1 MNNELY
7 GIWYKHPSNITN
19 SPLMAYM
26 IRLEGIES
34 YGLYMQFAD
43 MLHTIG
49 GYQEYDFKKIS
60 LMLGH
65 TKKNIKAK
73 LERVINDYQLFEF
86 YTDDDGI
93 EMIGLERLKE
103 DIASLNKH
111 KINGA
116 KGGNKRAKNYRDKQ
130 EQIEP
135 VIENI
140 ETVTSKA
147 DAPSEIYTNDDLKLP
162 EAFLRDSIE
171 LQKIKVKQM
180 VKDGKFKS
188 KGERGVK
195 ILEMMI
201 KHIKSQE

>member
-19 SPLMAYM
+19 SPQMAYM
-26 IRLEGIES
+26 IRLDGIES

-43 MLHTIG
+43 MLHTVG

-86 YTDDDGI
+86 YTDDDGKEI
-93 EMIGLERLKE
+93 VGLERLKE

-111 KINGA
+111 KENGA
-116 KGGNKRAKNYRDKQ
+116 KGGKKRAENYRNKSLSMGLTP
-130 EQIEP
+130 ETP
-135 VIENI
+135 AVIE
-140 ETVTSKA
+140 T
-147 DAPSEIYTNDDLKLP
+147 SEIYTNDDLKLP
-162 EAFLRDSIE
+162 KWFLADSIE
-171 LQKIKVKQM
+171 LQKIKVRQM
-180 VKDGKFKS
+180 VELGKFTS
-188 KGERGVK
+188 EGERGQK
-195 ILEMMI
+195 MKEMMI

>member
-1 MNNELY
+1 MNKEIY
-7 GIWYKHPSNITN
+7 GIWYKHSSNITN
-19 SPLMAYM
+19 SPQMAYM

-49 GYQEYDFKKIS
+49 GYQEYDLKKIS

-73 LERVINDYQLFEF
+73 LERVINDYELFEF
-86 YTDDDGI
+86 YTEEDGI

-111 KINGA
+111 KENGA
-116 KGGNKRAKNYRDKQ
+116 KGGKKRAENYRDRQ
-130 EQIEP
+130 EQIKP
-135 VIENI
+135 VTENI

-147 DAPSEIYTNDDLKLP
+147 DATGEIYTNDDLKLP
-162 EAFLRDSIE
+162 KWFLADSIE
-171 LQKIKVKQM
+171 LQKIKVRQM
-180 VKDGKFKS
+180 VELGKFTS
-188 KGERGVK
+188 EGERGQK
-195 ILEMMI
+195 MKEMMI
-201 KHIKSQE
+201 KHIKNQE

>member
-19 SPLMAYM
+19 SPQMAYM
-26 IRLEGIES
+26 IRLDGIES

-43 MLHTIG
+43 MLHTVG
-49 GYQEYDFKKIS
+49 GYQKYDFKKIS

-86 YTDDDGI
+86 YTDDDGK
-93 EMIGLERLKE
+93 EMVGLERLKE

-116 KGGNKRAKNYRDKQ
+116 KGGKKRAENYRNKSLSKNSKP
-130 EQIEP
+130 ETQIAKETP
-135 VIENI
+135 ITSVETEAPEYKVASFFYDYKYRSQLDFLIKRPFRPRAKHQVYKDYMLNTYPENREEIEN
-140 ETVTSKA
+140 
-147 DAPSEIYTNDDLKLP
+147 
-162 EAFLRDSIE
+162 SI
-171 LQKIKVKQM
+171 
-180 VKDGKFKS
+180 
-188 KGERGVK
+188 
-195 ILEMMI
+195 
-201 KHIKSQE
+201 

>member
-26 IRLEGIES
+26 IRLDGIES
-34 YGLYMQFAD
+34 YGLYIQFAD
-43 MLHTIG
+43 MLHTVG

-86 YTDDDGI
+86 YTDDDGK
-93 EMIGLERLKE
+93 EMVGLERLKK

-111 KINGA
+111 KENGA
-116 KGGNKRAKNYRDKQ
+116 KGGKKRAENYRNKSLSKDSKP
-130 EQIEP
+130 ETQIAKETP
-135 VIENI
+135 ITSVETEAPEYKVASFFYDYKYRSQLDFLIKRPFRPRAKHQVYKDYMLNTYPENREEIEN
-140 ETVTSKA
+140 
-147 DAPSEIYTNDDLKLP
+147 
-162 EAFLRDSIE
+162 SI
-171 LQKIKVKQM
+171 
-180 VKDGKFKS
+180 
-188 KGERGVK
+188 
-195 ILEMMI
+195 
-201 KHIKSQE
+201 

>member
-19 SPLMAYM
+19 SPQMAYM
-26 IRLEGIES
+26 IRLDGIES

-86 YTDDDGI
+86 YTDDDGK
-93 EMIGLERLKE
+93 EMVGLERLKE

-111 KINGA
+111 KENGA
-116 KGGNKRAKNYRDKQ
+116 KGGKKRAENYRNKSLSKGLTP
-130 EQIEP
+130 ETP
-135 VIENI
+135 AVIE
-140 ETVTSKA
+140 T
-147 DAPSEIYTNDDLKLP
+147 SEIYTIDDLKLP
-162 EAFLRDSIE
+162 KWFLADSIE
-171 LQKIKVKQM
+171 LQKIKVRQM
-180 VKDGKFKS
+180 VELGKFTS
-188 KGERGVK
+188 EGERGQK
-195 ILEMMI
+195 MKEMMI

>member
-1 MNNELY
+1 MNKEIY
-7 GIWYKHPSNITN
+7 GIWYKHSSNITN
-19 SPLMAYM
+19 SPQMAYM

-65 TKKNIKAK
+65 TKKNIKTK
-73 LERVINDYQLFEF
+73 LERVINDYELFEF
-86 YTDDDGI
+86 YTEEDGV

-111 KINGA
+111 KENGA
-116 KGGNKRAKNYRDKQ
+116 KGGKKRAKNYRDKQ
-130 EQIEP
+130 DQIKP
-135 VIENI
+135 ITENI

-162 EAFLRDSIE
+162 KWFLTDSIE
-171 LQKIKVKQM
+171 MQKMKVREM
-180 VKDGKFKS
+180 VVMGKFTS
-188 KGERGVK
+188 EGERGQK
-195 ILEMMI
+195 MKEMMV

>member
-1 MNNELY
+1 MNKEIY
-7 GIWYKHPSNITN
+7 GIWYKHSSNITN
-19 SPLMAYM
+19 SPQMAYM

-49 GYQEYDFKKIS
+49 GYQEYDLKKIS

-73 LERVINDYQLFEF
+73 LERVINDYELFEF
-86 YTDDDGI
+86 YTEEDGI

-111 KINGA
+111 KENGA
-116 KGGNKRAKNYRDKQ
+116 KGGKKRAENYRDRQ
-130 EQIEP
+130 EQIKP
-135 VIENI
+135 VTENI

-147 DAPSEIYTNDDLKLP
+147 DAPSEICTNDDLKLP
-162 EAFLRDSIE
+162 KWFLADSIE
-171 LQKIKVKQM
+171 LQKIKVRQM
-180 VKDGKFKS
+180 VELGKFTS
-188 KGERGVK
+188 EGERGQK
-195 ILEMMI
+195 MKEMMI